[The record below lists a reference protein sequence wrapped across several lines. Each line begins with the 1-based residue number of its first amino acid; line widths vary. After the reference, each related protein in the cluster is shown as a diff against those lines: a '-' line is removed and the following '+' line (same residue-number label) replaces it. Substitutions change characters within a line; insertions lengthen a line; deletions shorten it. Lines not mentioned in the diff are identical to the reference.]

1 MPVHRQAFCK
11 LYVEEF
17 YIKSSAKAK
26 KVTLKGNI
34 IEQQPPPI
42 AYTQK
47 KTAIDTKNRSQYNPV
62 DFFVVVA
69 ICNNYFGKYKIEDI
83 NANDF

>member
-1 MPVHRQAFCK
+1 MLK
-11 LYVEEF
+11 N

-34 IEQQPPPI
+34 IEQYPPPI

-47 KTAIDTKNRSQYNPV
+47 KTAIDTKNNRQYKPV

-69 ICNNYFGKYKIEDI
+69 ICNKYFGKYKIEHRKS
-83 NANDF
+83 NVF